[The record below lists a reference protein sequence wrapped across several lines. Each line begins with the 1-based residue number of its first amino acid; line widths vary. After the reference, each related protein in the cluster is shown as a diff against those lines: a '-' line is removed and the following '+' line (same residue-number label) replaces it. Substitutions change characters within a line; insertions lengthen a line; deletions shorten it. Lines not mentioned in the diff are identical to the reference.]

1 MSVFTSGGRRRA
13 LALSIGGA
21 AIVGSGVLT
30 ALHAQSLRQAP
41 PSNHAGTISPAAIA
55 PLVETQNA
63 FATVAAQVTP
73 AVVSIHIEGTR
84 PVSQQLQMPDFP
96 DLRQFG
102 FPDMGIPFG
111 GRRGQHGQRG
121 GDSAD
126 QVVHASGSGFI
137 VSKDGLILTNNHV
150 VADANKV
157 TVILS
162 DRREFPAKVVGRDPT
177 TDVAVIKIDGQNLP
191 TVPLGNDE
199 TARVGDWVLAIGNP
213 LGLDFTVT
221 QGIVSAKGRGGF
233 ADLYNNPYAVVD
245 YIQTD
250 APINP
255 GNSGG
260 PLVNIRGE
268 VVGMNAAIASPTG
281 SYAGYGFAIP
291 VTLVRDVMNQIV
303 QYGHVRRG
311 ILGLQLAEVTQK
323 DAQADK
329 LAKGGVSQIRGALVG
344 DYPKDVT
351 SPAKAAGIEKG
362 DIIVMADG
370 HDIDHVAT
378 LQRVVRAH
386 RPGDVVSLTFVRQ
399 GKEQTVQVKLAE
411 APAEE
416 QAKVAER

>member
-1 MSVFTSGGRRRA
+1 MSGVPSRGRARA
-13 LALSIGGA
+13 LVLSFGSAVILA
-21 AIVGSGVLT
+21 SGVLT
-30 ALHAQSLRQAP
+30 ALHAQSTHQSTNAHT
-41 PSNHAGTISPAAIA
+41 SSMSAAAIA

-63 FATVAAQVTP
+63 FAAVASQVTP
-73 AVVSIHIEGTR
+73 AVVSIHIEGTL
-84 PVSQQLQMPDFP
+84 PASQRMQQMPDMP

-102 FPDMGIPFG
+102 FPDMGAPFG
-111 GRRGQHGQRG
+111 GRGHGGQRQ
-121 GDSAD
+121 D
-126 QVVHASGSGFI
+126 QTLKASGSGFI
-137 VSKDGLILTNNHV
+137 VSPDGLIITNNHV

-162 DRREFPAKVVGRDPT
+162 DRREFAAKVVGRDPT

-221 QGIVSAKGRGGF
+221 QGIVSAKGRGGL
-233 ADLYNNPYAVVD
+233 AGLYGSPYAVVD
-245 YIQTD
+245 NIQTD

-260 PLVNIRGE
+260 PLVNVHGE
-268 VVGMNAAIASPTG
+268 VIGMNSAIASPTG

-303 QYGHVRRG
+303 KYGHVSRG

-323 DAQADK
+323 DAQTDK
-329 LAKGGVSQIRGALVG
+329 LAQGGVAQIRGALVA
-344 DYPKDVT
+344 DFPQDAA
-351 SPAKAAGIEKG
+351 SPAKTAGIEKG
-362 DIIVMADG
+362 DIIVNANG

-378 LQRVVRAH
+378 LQRVIRSQ
-386 RPGDVVSLTFVRQ
+386 RPGDIVSLTLVRQ
-399 GKEQTVQVKLAE
+399 GTEKTVHVKLAD
-411 APAEE
+411 APSDETPKLAT
-416 QAKVAER
+416 R

>member
-1 MSVFTSGGRRRA
+1 MSVFPVGGRTRA
-13 LALSIGGA
+13 LVLSIGSA
-21 AIVGSGVLT
+21 TVLASGVLT
-30 ALHAQSLRQAP
+30 ALHAQSDRQA
-41 PSNHAGTISPAAIA
+41 SASKRQASVSPAAIA

-63 FATVAAQVTP
+63 FAAVASQVTP
-73 AVVSIHIEGTR
+73 GVVSIHIEGAR
-84 PVSQQLQMPDFP
+84 PASRSQQMPDFP

-102 FPDMGIPFG
+102 LPDIGAPFG
-111 GRRGQHGQRG
+111 GRGNRGQR
-121 GDSAD
+121 SD

-137 VSKDGLILTNNHV
+137 VSPDGLILTNNHV

-162 DRREFPAKVVGRDPT
+162 DRREFDAKVVGRDPT
-177 TDVAVIKIDGQNLP
+177 TDVAVIKIDGRNLP

-233 ADLYNNPYAVVD
+233 AGLYDSPYAVVD
-245 YIQTD
+245 YLQTD

-260 PLVNIRGE
+260 PLVNVRGE

-281 SYAGYGFAIP
+281 TYAGYGFAIP

-303 QYGHVRRG
+303 QTGHVRRG

-323 DAQADK
+323 DAQTDK
-329 LAKGGVSQIRGALVG
+329 LAEGGIAQIRGALVADFPQG
-344 DYPKDVT
+344 VT

-362 DIIVMADG
+362 DIIVNANG
-370 HDIDHVAT
+370 HDIDHVAS
-378 LQRVVRAH
+378 LQRVIRSQ
-386 RPGDVVSLTFVRQ
+386 RPGDVVSLTLVRQ
-399 GKEQTVQVKLAE
+399 GAERTVHVKLAD
-411 APAEE
+411 APADETP
-416 QAKVAER
+416 KVATR

>member
-1 MSVFTSGGRRRA
+1 MSVFAKGGRTRA
-13 LALSIGGA
+13 LALS
-21 AIVGSGVLT
+21 VGSATVLASGILT
-30 ALHAQSLRQAP
+30 ALHAQSLHQAP
-41 PSNHAGTISPAAIA
+41 PSDHAGTVSTTAIA
-55 PLVETQNA
+55 PLIETQNA
-63 FATVAAQVTP
+63 FAAVASQVTP
-73 AVVSIHIEGTR
+73 AVVSIHIEGKR
-84 PVSQQLQMPDFP
+84 PATQPMQMPDFP

-102 FPDMGIPFG
+102 FPDIGTPFG
-111 GRRGQHGQRG
+111 NGRGQRG
-121 GDSAD
+121 TQRD
-126 QVVHASGSGFI
+126 QIVRGSGSGFL

-162 DRREFPAKVVGRDPT
+162 DRREFDAKVIGRDPT

-233 ADLYNNPYAVVD
+233 GGLYDSPYAVVD

-260 PLVNIRGE
+260 PLVNVRGE

-303 QYGHVRRG
+303 QYGHVSRG
-311 ILGLQLAEVTQK
+311 LLGLSLGEVTQK

-329 LAKGGVSQIRGALVG
+329 LAQGGVAQIRGALVG
-344 DYPKDVT
+344 DFPTDVA
-351 SPAKAAGIEKG
+351 SPAKAAGLEKG
-362 DIIVMADG
+362 DIIVNANG
-370 HDIDHVAT
+370 RDIDHVAT
-378 LQRVVRAH
+378 LQRVVRSQ
-386 RPGDVVSLTFVRQ
+386 RPGDIVNITFVRQ
-399 GKEQTVQVKLAE
+399 GKERTVQVKLAE
-411 APAEE
+411 APKAEPT
-416 QAKVAER
+416 KVAER

>member
-1 MSVFTSGGRRRA
+1 MSVFSSGGRPRA
-13 LALSIGGA
+13 LAIA
-21 AIVGSGVLT
+21 VGSATVLASGIIT

-41 PSNHAGTISPAAIA
+41 PSDHPATVSTAAIA
-55 PLVETQNA
+55 PLIETQNA
-63 FATVAAQVTP
+63 FAAVASQVTP

-84 PVSQQLQMPDFP
+84 PVSQRMQMPDMP

-102 FPDMGIPFG
+102 FPDMAIPFG
-111 GRRGQHGQRG
+111 GGRGQRG
-121 GDSAD
+121 GQSAD

-137 VSKDGLILTNNHV
+137 VSRDGLILTNNHV

-162 DRREFPAKVVGRDPT
+162 DRREFDAKVVGRDPT
-177 TDVAVIKIDGQNLP
+177 TDVAVIKIDGHDLP

-233 ADLYNNPYAVVD
+233 AGLYDSPYAVVD

-260 PLVNIRGE
+260 PLVNVHGE

-281 SYAGYGFAIP
+281 TYAGYGFAIP
-291 VTLVRDVMNQIV
+291 VTLVHDVMDQIV
-303 QYGHVRRG
+303 KYGHVRRG
-311 ILGLQLAEVTQK
+311 ILGLQLTEVTQK
-323 DAQADK
+323 DAQSDK
-329 LAKGGVSQIRGALVG
+329 LAQGGVPQIRGALVAEF
-344 DYPKDVT
+344 PKDVA

-362 DIIVMADG
+362 DIIVNANG

-378 LQRVVRAH
+378 LQRVIRSQ
-386 RPGDVVSLTFVRQ
+386 RPGDVVSMTFVRQ
-399 GKEQTVQVKLAE
+399 GSEHTVQVKLAE

-416 QAKVAER
+416 PQRVAVTR

>member
-1 MSVFTSGGRRRA
+1 MSVFSSGGRPRA
-13 LALSIGGA
+13 LAIA
-21 AIVGSGVLT
+21 VGSATVLATGVIT
-30 ALHAQSLRQAP
+30 ALHAQSLHRAP
-41 PSNHAGTISPAAIA
+41 PSDHPGTVSTAAIA
-55 PLVETQNA
+55 PLIETQNA
-63 FATVAAQVTP
+63 FAAVASQVTP

-84 PVSQQLQMPDFP
+84 PVSQRMQFPDMP

-102 FPDMGIPFG
+102 FPDMAIPFG
-111 GRRGQHGQRG
+111 NGRGQHGGQP
-121 GDSAD
+121 AD

-162 DRREFPAKVVGRDPT
+162 DRREFDAKVIGRDPT

-233 ADLYNNPYAVVD
+233 AGLYDNPYAVVD

-260 PLVNIRGE
+260 PLVNVRGE

-291 VTLVRDVMNQIV
+291 VTLVHDVMDQIV
-303 QYGHVRRG
+303 KYGHVRRG
-311 ILGLQLAEVTQK
+311 VLGLQLTEVTQK
-323 DAQADK
+323 DAQTDK
-329 LAKGGVSQIRGALVG
+329 LAQGGVPQIRGALVAEF
-344 DYPKDVT
+344 PKDVS
-351 SPAKAAGIEKG
+351 SPAKSAGIEKG
-362 DIIVMADG
+362 DIIVNANG

-378 LQRVVRAH
+378 LQRVIRSQ

-399 GKEQTVQVKLAE
+399 GTEHTVQVKLAE

-416 QAKVAER
+416 SPKVATR

>member
-1 MSVFTSGGRRRA
+1 MPVFFSSGRTRA

-30 ALHAQSLRQAP
+30 ALHAQSLRQTQA
-41 PSNHAGTISPAAIA
+41 NAHTGTVATAAIA
-55 PLVETQNA
+55 PLIETQNA
-63 FATVAAQVTP
+63 FSAVASQVTP

-84 PVSQQLQMPDFP
+84 PVSQRMQMPDMP

-102 FPDMGIPFG
+102 FPNMGIPFDG
-111 GRRGQHGQRG
+111 RGQRNGQSEDR
-121 GDSAD
+121 
-126 QVVHASGSGFI
+126 VLRASGSGFI
-137 VSKDGLILTNNHV
+137 VSPDGLILTNNHV

-162 DRREFPAKVVGRDPT
+162 DRREFDAKVVGRDPT
-177 TDVAVIKIDGQNLP
+177 TDVAVIKIDGHQLP
-191 TVPLGNDE
+191 TLPLGNDE

-233 ADLYNNPYAVVD
+233 GGLYDSKYAVVD

-260 PLVNIRGE
+260 PLVNVRGE

-281 SYAGYGFAIP
+281 TYAGYGFAIP

-303 QYGHVRRG
+303 ETGHVRRG
-311 ILGLQLAEVTQK
+311 ILGLSLAEVTQK
-323 DAQADK
+323 DAQVDK
-329 LAKGGVSQIRGALVG
+329 LSQGGVPQIRGALVG
-344 DYPKDVT
+344 DFPTDVV

-362 DIIVMADG
+362 DIIVNANG

-378 LQRVVRAH
+378 LQRVVRSQ

-399 GKEQTVQVKLAE
+399 GAEHTVQVKLAD
-411 APAEE
+411 APADDMPRR
-416 QAKVAER
+416 VASGE

>member
-1 MSVFTSGGRRRA
+1 MSVVAFRGRIRA
-13 LALSIGGA
+13 LTLSIGGA
-21 AIVGSGVLT
+21 AVVASGVIT
-30 ALHAQSLRQAP
+30 ALHAQSLRQAQNAHT
-41 PSNHAGTISPAAIA
+41 STINTASVASLA
-55 PLVETQNA
+55 ETQNA

-73 AVVSIHIEGTR
+73 AVVSIHIEGKV
-84 PVSQQLQMPDFP
+84 PASQRQMQMPDFP

-102 FPDMGIPFG
+102 FPDMGTPFG
-111 GRRGQHGQRG
+111 RGNGRQRP
-121 GDSAD
+121 D
-126 QVVHASGSGFI
+126 QLLRASGSGFI
-137 VSKDGLILTNNHV
+137 VSPDGLILTNNHV

-162 DRREFPAKVVGRDPT
+162 DRREFDAKVVGRDPT

-199 TARVGDWVLAIGNP
+199 TSRVGDWVLAIGNP

-233 ADLYNNPYAVVD
+233 ADLFNNPYAVVD

-303 QYGHVRRG
+303 KDGRVHRG

-323 DAQADK
+323 DAQTDD
-329 LAKGGVSQIRGALVG
+329 LAQAGVPQIRGALVG
-344 DYPKDVT
+344 DFAPNVA
-351 SPAKAAGIEKG
+351 SPAKAAGVEKG
-362 DIIVMADG
+362 DIIVNANG

-378 LQRVVRAH
+378 LQRVIRGQ
-386 RPGDVVSLTFVRQ
+386 RPGDTVALTLVRQ
-399 GKEQTVQVKLAE
+399 GTERTIRVKLAD
-411 APAEE
+411 APIDESP
-416 QAKVAER
+416 KVAER

>member
-1 MSVFTSGGRRRA
+1 MSVFRSRGRPRA
-13 LALSIGGA
+13 AALSIGSA
-21 AIVGSGVLT
+21 AIVASGVLT
-30 ALHAQSLRQAP
+30 VLHAQSLRQAP
-41 PSNHAGTISPAAIA
+41 PSDHAGTVSTAAIA
-55 PLVETQNA
+55 PLIETQNA
-63 FATVAAQVTP
+63 FSAVASQVTP

-84 PVSQQLQMPDFP
+84 PASERMQMPDLP

-102 FPDMGIPFG
+102 FPDLQIP
-111 GRRGQHGQRG
+111 RGQRG
-121 GDSAD
+121 GSAD

-162 DRREFPAKVVGRDPT
+162 DRREFDAKVIGRDPT

-233 ADLYNNPYAVVD
+233 GGLYDSPYAVVD
-245 YIQTD
+245 YLQTD

-260 PLVNIRGE
+260 PLVNVHGE

-281 SYAGYGFAIP
+281 TYAGYGFAIP

-311 ILGLQLAEVTQK
+311 ILGLQLTEVTQK
-323 DAQADK
+323 DAQSDK
-329 LAKGGVSQIRGALVG
+329 LAQGGVAQIRGALVA
-344 DYPKDVT
+344 DFPKEVT
-351 SPAKAAGIEKG
+351 SPAKSAGIEKG
-362 DIIVMADG
+362 DIIVNANG

-378 LQRVVRAH
+378 LQRVIRSQ

-399 GKEQTVQVKLAE
+399 GAERTVQVKLAD

-416 QAKVAER
+416 SPKVAAR

>member
-1 MSVFTSGGRRRA
+1 MFVFASGGRARA
-13 LALSIGGA
+13 LALSL
-21 AIVGSGVLT
+21 GSATVLASGIIT
-30 ALHAQSLRQAP
+30 ALRAQALHQAP
-41 PSNHAGTISPAAIA
+41 PTDHAGTVSTTAIA

-63 FATVAAQVTP
+63 FAAVASTVTP
-73 AVVSIHIEGTR
+73 AVVSIHIEGKR
-84 PVSQQLQMPDFP
+84 AVAQRMQLPDMP

-111 GRRGQHGQRG
+111 GGRGQRG
-121 GDSAD
+121 GQPQD
-126 QVVHASGSGFI
+126 QVVRGSGSGFI
-137 VSKDGLILTNNHV
+137 VSRDGLILTNNHV

-162 DRREFPAKVVGRDPT
+162 DRREFAAKVVGRDPT

-233 ADLYNNPYAVVD
+233 GGLYDSPYAVVD

-260 PLVNIRGE
+260 PLVNVRGE

-303 QYGHVRRG
+303 QYGHVSRG
-311 ILGLQLAEVTQK
+311 LLGLSLAEVTQK
-323 DAQADK
+323 DAQTDK
-329 LAKGGVSQIRGALVG
+329 LDQAGVAQIRGALVA
-344 DYPKDVT
+344 DFPQDAA
-351 SPAKAAGIEKG
+351 SPAKTAGIEKG
-362 DIIVMADG
+362 DIIVNANG
-370 HDIDHVAT
+370 RDIDHVAT
-378 LQRVVRAH
+378 LQRVIRGQ
-386 RPGDVVSLTFVRQ
+386 RPGDVVNLTFVRQ
-399 GKEQTVQVKLAE
+399 GKERTVQVKLAA
-411 APAEE
+411 APADNTPR
-416 QAKVAER
+416 VAER

>member
-1 MSVFTSGGRRRA
+1 MSLFPSGGRTRA
-13 LALSIGGA
+13 LALSVGGTA
-21 AIVGSGVLT
+21 VIASGVLT
-30 ALHAQSLRQAP
+30 ALHAQSVHQAA
-41 PSNHAGTISPAAIA
+41 NAHANTINPTAIA

-63 FATVAAQVTP
+63 FAAVAQQVTP
-73 AVVSIHIEGTR
+73 AVVSIHIEGER
-84 PVSQQLQMPDFP
+84 PASQRMPQVPDFP

-102 FPDMGIPFG
+102 FPDMGAAPH
-111 GRRGQHGQRG
+111 RGNRG
-121 GDSAD
+121 EQQQDN
-126 QVVHASGSGFI
+126 VIHASGSGFI
-137 VSKDGLILTNNHV
+137 VSPDGMILTNNHV

-162 DRREFPAKVVGRDPT
+162 DRREFNARVVGRDPT

-221 QGIVSAKGRGGF
+221 QGIISAKGRGLAG
-233 ADLYNNPYAVVD
+233 LYDSPYAVVD
-245 YIQTD
+245 NLQTD

-260 PLVNIRGE
+260 PLVNVRGE
-268 VVGMNAAIASPTG
+268 VVGMNSAIASPTG

-291 VTLVRDVMNQIV
+291 VTLVKGVLDQIV

-323 DAQADK
+323 DAQADR
-329 LAKGGVSQIRGALVG
+329 LAQGGVAQIRGALVAAFPQDG
-344 DYPKDVT
+344 A
-351 SPAKAAGIEKG
+351 SPAKAAGIQKG
-362 DIIVMADG
+362 DIIVNADG

-378 LQRVVRAH
+378 LQRVIRNE
-386 RPGDVVSLTFVRQ
+386 RPGDVVSLTLVRQ
-399 GKEQTVQVKLAE
+399 GAEKTIHVKLAD
-411 APAEE
+411 APTDETPKIAS
-416 QAKVAER
+416 R

>member
-1 MSVFTSGGRRRA
+1 MSVSSTGGRART
-13 LALSIGGA
+13 LALSIGSA
-21 AIVGSGVLT
+21 ALLGSGVLT
-30 ALHAQSLRQAP
+30 VLHAQALRHSP
-41 PSNHAGTISPAAIA
+41 PGDHQNGISATAIA

-63 FATVAAQVTP
+63 FAAVAAQVTP

-84 PVSQQLQMPDFP
+84 PVSQQMQMPGFP

-102 FPDMGIPFG
+102 FPDMGTPL
-111 GRRGQHGQRG
+111 GRGHRG
-121 GDSAD
+121 GAQPQED

-162 DRREFPAKVVGRDPT
+162 DRREFDAKVVGRDPT
-177 TDVAVIKIDGQNLP
+177 TDVAVIKIDGHDLP
-191 TVPLGNDE
+191 TVPLGNDN

-221 QGIVSAKGRGGF
+221 QGIVSAKDRGGF
-233 ADLYNNPYAVVD
+233 AGLYDSKYAVVD

-260 PLVNIRGE
+260 PLVNVRGE
-268 VVGMNAAIASPTG
+268 VIGMNAAIASPTG
-281 SYAGYGFAIP
+281 AYAGYGFAIP

-303 QYGHVRRG
+303 EYGHVQRG
-311 ILGLQLAEVTQK
+311 IMGLSLAEVTQK
-323 DAQADK
+323 DAQTDK
-329 LAKGGVSQIRGALVG
+329 LAQAGIKEIRGALVG
-344 DYPKDVT
+344 DFPTDVA
-351 SPAKAAGIEKG
+351 SPAKSAGVEKG
-362 DIIVMADG
+362 DIIVQANG

-378 LQRVVRAH
+378 LQRVVREQK
-386 RPGDVVSLTFVRQ
+386 PGDVVTLELVRQ
-399 GKEQTVQVKLAE
+399 GAERTVRVKLAQ
-411 APAEE
+411 APRDDQPE
-416 QAKVAER
+416 KVASR

>member
-1 MSVFTSGGRRRA
+1 MALFQSGGRMRP
-13 LALSIGGA
+13 LALSIGSA
-21 AIVGSGVLT
+21 ALLGSGVLT
-30 ALHAQSLRQAP
+30 VLHAQSLQKNPVGDRQP
-41 PSNHAGTISPAAIA
+41 GVSTTAIA
-55 PLVETQNA
+55 PLIETQNA
-63 FATVAAQVTP
+63 FAAVAAQVTP

-84 PVSQQLQMPDFP
+84 PVSQRMQMPGMP

-102 FPDMGIPFG
+102 FPDMGVPFG
-111 GRRGQHGQRG
+111 GRGQRG
-121 GDSAD
+121 AQPQN

-137 VSKDGLILTNNHV
+137 ISKDGLILTNNHV

-157 TVILS
+157 TVVLS
-162 DRREFPAKVVGRDPT
+162 DRREFDAKVVGRDPT

-233 ADLYNNPYAVVD
+233 GGLYDSPYAVVD

-260 PLVNIRGE
+260 PLVNVRGE

-281 SYAGYGFAIP
+281 AYAGYGFAIP
-291 VTLVRDVMNQIV
+291 VTLVRDVTNQIV
-303 QYGHVRRG
+303 EYGHVRRG
-311 ILGLQLAEVTQK
+311 VLGLSLAEVAQK

-329 LAKGGVSQIRGALVG
+329 LAQGGIAQIRGALVA
-344 DYPKDVT
+344 DFPTDVA
-351 SPAKAAGIEKG
+351 SPAKAAGVEKG
-362 DIIVMADG
+362 DIIVAANG

-378 LQRVVRAH
+378 LQRVIREQK
-386 RPGDVVSLTFVRQ
+386 PGDTVTLAVVRQ
-399 GKEQTVQVKLAE
+399 GADRTIRVRLAE
-411 APAEE
+411 APKE
-416 QAKVAER
+416 QSPEVASSR

>member
-1 MSVFTSGGRRRA
+1 MSVLSSRGRPRA
-13 LALSIGGA
+13 LALSFGSA
-21 AIVGSGVLT
+21 AVLASGVLT
-30 ALHAQSLRQAP
+30 ALHAQSIRQA
-41 PSNHAGTISPAAIA
+41 HANAHAAAINSAAIA
-55 PLVETQNA
+55 PLIETQNA
-63 FATVAAQVTP
+63 FAAVSAQVTP

-84 PVSQQLQMPDFP
+84 PAAQQLRMPDVPGMP

-102 FPDMGIPFG
+102 FPDMGG
-111 GRRGQHGQRG
+111 RGQRNGQ
-121 GDSAD
+121 SAD
-126 QVVHASGSGFI
+126 RVVHASGSGFI
-137 VSKDGLILTNNHV
+137 VSQDGVILTNNHV

-162 DRREFPAKVVGRDPT
+162 DRREFDARVIGRDPT
-177 TDVAVIKIDGQNLP
+177 TDVAVIKINGQNLP

-233 ADLYNNPYAVVD
+233 AGLYDSPYAVVD
-245 YIQTD
+245 YLQTD

-260 PLVNIRGE
+260 PLVNVRGE

-281 SYAGYGFAIP
+281 TYAGYGFAIP
-291 VTLVRDVMNQIV
+291 VTLVRDVMSQIV

-323 DAQADK
+323 DAQADR
-329 LAKGGVSQIRGALVG
+329 LAQGGVAQIRGALVAEF
-344 DYPKDVT
+344 PKEVV
-351 SPAKAAGIEKG
+351 SPAKSAGIEKG
-362 DIIVMADG
+362 DIIVNANG
-370 HDIDHVAT
+370 HDIDHVAS
-378 LQRVVRAH
+378 LQRVIRSQ
-386 RPGDVVSLTFVRQ
+386 RPGDVVSLTLVRN
-399 GKEQTVQVKLAE
+399 GAERTVQVKLAE

-416 QAKVAER
+416 TPKVATR

>member
-1 MSVFTSGGRRRA
+1 MAVFPVSGRTRA
-13 LALSIGGA
+13 LALSIGSA
-21 AIVGSGVLT
+21 AVVASGVLT
-30 ALHAQSLRQAP
+30 ALHAQSARQA
-41 PSNHAGTISPAAIA
+41 SANAYSTVNAAAIA

-63 FATVAAQVTP
+63 FAAIAAQVTP

-84 PVSQQLQMPDFP
+84 PVSQMQMPDFP

-102 FPDMGIPFG
+102 FPDMGAPFG
-111 GRRGQHGQRG
+111 RGKRG
-121 GDSAD
+121 GQQQN
-126 QVVHASGSGFI
+126 QVLHASGSGFI
-137 VSKDGLILTNNHV
+137 VSPDGLILTNNHV

-162 DRREFPAKVVGRDPT
+162 DRREFDAKVVGRDPT
-177 TDVAVIKIDGQNLP
+177 TDVAVIKIDGKNLP

-233 ADLYNNPYAVVD
+233 AGLYDNQWAVVD
-245 YIQTD
+245 YLQTD

-260 PLVNIRGE
+260 PLVNIHGE
-268 VVGMNAAIASPTG
+268 VVGMDAAIASPTG

-303 QYGHVRRG
+303 EYGHVRRG

-323 DAQADK
+323 DAQTDK
-329 LAKGGVSQIRGALVG
+329 LAEAGVAQIRGALVG
-344 DYPKDVT
+344 DFPKDVA
-351 SPAKAAGIEKG
+351 SPARNAGIEKG
-362 DIIVMADG
+362 DIIVNANG

-378 LQRVVRAH
+378 LQRVVRAQ
-386 RPGDVVSLTFVRQ
+386 RPGDTVALTLVRN
-399 GKEQTVQVKLAE
+399 GAERTIRVKLAD
-411 APAEE
+411 APSDETPKLAT
-416 QAKVAER
+416 R

>member
-1 MSVFTSGGRRRA
+1 MSVFSSGGRHRT
-13 LALSIGGA
+13 LALSL
-21 AIVGSGVLT
+21 GSAMVLASGIIT
-30 ALHAQSLRQAP
+30 ALHAQSLRQTP
-41 PSNHAGTISPAAIA
+41 PSDHAGTVSTAAIA
-55 PLVETQNA
+55 PLIETQNA
-63 FATVAAQVTP
+63 FAAVASQVTP

-84 PVSQQLQMPDFP
+84 PVSQRMQTPDMP

-102 FPDMGIPFG
+102 FPDMGAPFG
-111 GRRGQHGQRG
+111 GHGQRG
-121 GDSAD
+121 GQPAD
-126 QVVHASGSGFI
+126 QVVRASGSGFI
-137 VSKDGLILTNNHV
+137 VSRDGMILTNNHV

-233 ADLYNNPYAVVD
+233 AGLYDSPYAVVD
-245 YIQTD
+245 YLQTD

-281 SYAGYGFAIP
+281 TYAGYGFAIP
-291 VTLVRDVMNQIV
+291 VTLVHDVMNQIV
-303 QYGHVRRG
+303 EYGHVKRG
-311 ILGLQLAEVTQK
+311 ILGLSLAEVTQK
-323 DAQADK
+323 DAQVDN
-329 LAKGGVSQIRGALVG
+329 LAQAGVPQIRGALVA
-344 DYPKDVT
+344 DFPTDVA
-351 SPAKAAGIEKG
+351 SPAKSAGVEKG
-362 DIIVMADG
+362 DIIVNANG

-378 LQRVVRAH
+378 LQRVIRGQ
-386 RPGDVVSLTFVRQ
+386 RPGDTVALMLVRH
-399 GKEQTVQVKLAE
+399 GAERTVQVKLAE
-411 APAEE
+411 APVEE
-416 QAKVAER
+416 TPKVATR

>member
-1 MSVFTSGGRRRA
+1 MSVLPKGGRVRT
-13 LALSIGGA
+13 LALSIGSA
-21 AIVGSGVLT
+21 AIVGSGILT
-30 ALHAQSLRQAP
+30 ALHAQSLHQAP
-41 PSNHAGTISPAAIA
+41 PSDHAGAITPAAIA

-63 FATVAAQVTP
+63 FAAVASQVTP

-84 PVSQQLQMPDFP
+84 PASQRTQMPDFP

-102 FPDMGIPFG
+102 FPDAGIPFG
-111 GRRGQHGQRG
+111 GRGQRG
-121 GDSAD
+121 GQSGD
-126 QVVHASGSGFI
+126 QVVHASGSGFL

-162 DRREFPAKVVGRDPT
+162 DRREFDAKVIGRDPT

-233 ADLYNNPYAVVD
+233 ADLYDSPYAVVD

-260 PLVNIRGE
+260 PLVNVRGE

-281 SYAGYGFAIP
+281 AYAGYGFAIP

-303 QYGHVRRG
+303 QYGHVKRG
-311 ILGLQLAEVTQK
+311 VVGLQLAEVTQK

-329 LAKGGVSQIRGALVG
+329 LAKAGVAQIRGALVG
-344 DYPKDVT
+344 DYPKDVA
-351 SPAKAAGIEKG
+351 SPGKSAGIQKG
-362 DIIVMADG
+362 DIIVTADG

-386 RPGDVVSLTFVRQ
+386 RPGDVLSLTFVRQ

-411 APAEE
+411 APVET
-416 QAKVAER
+416 QPKVATR

>member
-1 MSVFTSGGRRRA
+1 MAVFPSSGRPGA
-13 LALSIGGA
+13 LALSIGSA
-21 AIVGSGVLT
+21 ALLASGVMT
-30 ALHAQSLRQAP
+30 ALHAQTQHRTP
-41 PSNHAGTISPAAIA
+41 PNAHPNTISTTAIA
-55 PLVETQNA
+55 PLIETQNA
-63 FATVAAQVTP
+63 FAAVAAQVTP

-84 PVSQQLQMPDFP
+84 PASQRMQQMPDMP

-102 FPDMGIPFG
+102 FPDGSLPLPFG
-111 GRRGQHGQRG
+111 RGNGRQR
-121 GDSAD
+121 SD

-162 DRREFPAKVVGRDPT
+162 DRREFDAKVIGRDPT

-199 TARVGDWVLAIGNP
+199 TSRVGDWVLAIGNP

-233 ADLYNNPYAVVD
+233 GGLYDSPYAVVD
-245 YIQTD
+245 YLQTD

-260 PLVNIRGE
+260 PLVNVRGE

-281 SYAGYGFAIP
+281 TYAGYGFAIP

-303 QYGHVRRG
+303 EFGHVRRG
-311 ILGLQLAEVTQK
+311 ILGLSLAEVTQK
-323 DAQADK
+323 DALADK
-329 LAKGGVSQIRGALVG
+329 MTQAGVPQIRGALVG
-344 DYPKDVT
+344 DFPQDVA
-351 SPAKAAGIEKG
+351 SPAKAAGIQKG
-362 DIIVMADG
+362 DVIISANG

-378 LQRVVRAH
+378 LQRVIRSQ
-386 RPGDVVSLTFVRQ
+386 RPGDTVTLTVVRQ
-399 GKEQTVQVKLAE
+399 GTEQTVRVKLAD
-411 APAEE
+411 APSADTP
-416 QAKVAER
+416 KVAQR

>member
-1 MSVFTSGGRRRA
+1 MFVFRSGGRPRA
-13 LALSIGGA
+13 AALSIGSA
-21 AIVGSGVLT
+21 AIVASAVMT
-30 ALHAQSLRQAP
+30 VLHAQSLRHAPAGDQAGRV
-41 PSNHAGTISPAAIA
+41 STAAIA
-55 PLVETQNA
+55 PLIETQNA
-63 FATVAAQVTP
+63 FAAVASQVTP

-84 PVSQQLQMPDFP
+84 PASQRMQMPDFP

-102 FPDMGIPFG
+102 LPDLQIP
-111 GRRGQHGQRG
+111 RGQRG
-121 GDSAD
+121 QSAD

-162 DRREFPAKVVGRDPT
+162 DRREFDAKVVGRDPT
-177 TDVAVIKIDGQNLP
+177 TDVAVIKIDGQSLP

-233 ADLYNNPYAVVD
+233 GGLYDSPYAVVD
-245 YIQTD
+245 YLQTD

-260 PLVNIRGE
+260 PLVNVRGE

-281 SYAGYGFAIP
+281 TYAGYGFAIP

-303 QYGHVRRG
+303 EYGHVRRG

-323 DAQADK
+323 DAQGDK
-329 LAKGGVSQIRGALVG
+329 LAQGGVAQIRGALVA
-344 DYPKDVT
+344 DFPKEVT
-351 SPAKAAGIEKG
+351 SPAKSAGIQKG
-362 DIIVMADG
+362 DIIVNANG

-378 LQRVVRAH
+378 LQRVIRSQ
-386 RPGDVVSLTFVRQ
+386 RPGDVVSLTLVRQ
-399 GKEQTVQVKLAE
+399 GAERTVQVKLAD

-416 QAKVAER
+416 SPKVAAR

>member
-1 MSVFTSGGRRRA
+1 MPVFFSSGRTRA

-30 ALHAQSLRQAP
+30 ALHAQSVRQTQA
-41 PSNHAGTISPAAIA
+41 NAHAATIATAAIA
-55 PLVETQNA
+55 PLIETQNA
-63 FATVAAQVTP
+63 FAAVASQVTP

-84 PVSQQLQMPDFP
+84 PVSQRMQMPDMP

-102 FPDMGIPFG
+102 FPDIGIPFDG
-111 GRRGQHGQRG
+111 RGQRNGQSEDR
-121 GDSAD
+121 
-126 QVVHASGSGFI
+126 VLRASGSGFI
-137 VSKDGLILTNNHV
+137 VSPDGLILTNNHV

-162 DRREFPAKVVGRDPT
+162 DRREFDAKVVGRDPT
-177 TDVAVIKIDGQNLP
+177 TDVAVIKIDGHQLP
-191 TVPLGNDE
+191 TLPLGNDE

-233 ADLYNNPYAVVD
+233 NGLYDSKYAVVD

-260 PLVNIRGE
+260 PLVNVRGE

-281 SYAGYGFAIP
+281 TYAGYGFAIP

-303 QYGHVRRG
+303 ATGHVRRG
-311 ILGLQLAEVTQK
+311 ILGLSLAEVTQK
-323 DAQADK
+323 DAQGDK
-329 LAKGGVSQIRGALVG
+329 LAQGGVAQIRGALVG
-344 DYPKDVT
+344 DFPTDVA
-351 SPAKAAGIEKG
+351 SPAKDAGIEKG
-362 DIIVMADG
+362 DIIVTANG

-378 LQRVVRAH
+378 LQRVVRSQQ
-386 RPGDVVSLTFVRQ
+386 PGDVVSLTFVRQ
-399 GKEQTVQVKLAE
+399 GAEHTVQVKLAD
-411 APAEE
+411 APADDVP
-416 QAKVAER
+416 KRVASN